1 MPSASIMLAP
11 IPSNRLGPIRSAS
24 GFGPISGGLNL
35 PPPGSLGISLPPSA
49 LAFLIKSLNLSMSP
63 EGGLPLSA
71 PGRLSCTSGVSV
83 LNKVL
88 EFIHIDRRASWTSAR
103 SSFYGSARITS
114 PVGRT
119 FFHRFTSL
127 LRLMA
132 IPDPL
137 PSGGISP
144 ARNPGP
150 LMPTGLAAPPICFLV
165 TLPYKPELPLFFFI
179 V

>member
-71 PGRLSCTSGVSV
+71 PGCLAFSGVSAICLMQSSLSSYPADRQKGLLDLFPV
-83 LNKVL
+83 QFLQFRENYLPCREDVF
-88 EFIHIDRRASWTSAR
+88 FIASRAAS
-103 SSFYGSARITS
+103 
-114 PVGRT
+114 
-119 FFHRFTSL
+119 
-127 LRLMA
+127 LMA

-144 ARNPGP
+144 ARKSGSAHANWFSSSAH
-150 LMPTGLAAPPICFLV
+150 LLLSDSAV
-165 TLPYKPELPLFFFI
+165 
-179 V
+179 